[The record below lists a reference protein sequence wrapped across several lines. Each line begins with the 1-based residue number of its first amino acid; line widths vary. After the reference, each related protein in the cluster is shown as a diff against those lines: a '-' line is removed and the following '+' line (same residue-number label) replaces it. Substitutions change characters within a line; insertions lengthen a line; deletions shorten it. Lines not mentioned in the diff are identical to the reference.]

1 MAIDNVI
8 YNLFYR
14 PTAFSVCRIQLVILY
29 FF

>member
-14 PTAFSVCRIQLVILY
+14 PAAFSVCGIQLVILY